1 MNLDRYSDNFF
12 EVNHLNGFLPKKSPL
27 AVLPERYSELQVLI
41 DEMPIKKANGQGGLL
56 SIEGAIEDA
65 VKKLK
70 NYKDLVK
77 NEDDIF
83 INQALFRAYAFLT
96 SAYLL
101 APSHFS
107 FQKTKKYGRAH
118 RLLPSQLSEPFVLV
132 SEKLDVYPFIDYHYA
147 YSLGNYVK
155 IDNSKGYE
163 WENLAMA
170 AKFSGMDDERGFIM
184 LHVDINQHS
193 PQLVGSILDFIESKD
208 NSGVNQSLNNCL
220 SSMKSINERRQIM
233 WQASRWKHYND
244 FRVFIMGIKGNDEI
258 FGDGVIY
265 EGVSEEPVQYRGQT
279 GAQDNIIPTADI
291 FTGVID
297 YYPSNDLTKYLLDL
311 RSYRPKCIQ
320 NFLSDLKDEMKEN
333 RLFNSI
339 KKSENEEGLCLLIQI
354 LDEIYYFRN
363 GHWQFVQKYIM
374 ANTKYAKATGGTP
387 IISWIPNQ
395 ITAVLNYMS
404 DVLELIPDNSSFIDK
419 ALFSEQLSK
428 KISLLDKQLQLLH
441 GDVAGDHQNGVV
453 GGVPRS
459 KEGLHVVESGC
470 TCGENN
476 GLLLGGDVCEFFE
489 PVDVTGAHLVRVH
502 KGIEV
507 IYGFEVVRR

>member
-27 AVLPERYSELQVLI
+27 AVLPDRYSELQVLI

-107 FQKTKKYGRAH
+107 FQKTKKYGKAH
-118 RLLPSQLSEPFVLV
+118 RILPSQLSEPFVLV

-193 PQLVGSILDFIESKD
+193 PQLVGSILDFIKSKD

-265 EGVSEEPVQYRGQT
+265 EGISEEPVQYRGQT

-404 DVLELIPDNSSFIDK
+404 DVLELIPDNSSFLDK
-419 ALFSEQLSK
+419 ALFTQQLSK
-428 KISLLDKQLQLLH
+428 KISLLEKQLQLLH
-441 GDVAGDHQNGVV
+441 GDNYNA
-453 GGVPRS
+453 
-459 KEGLHVVESGC
+459 E
-470 TCGENN
+470 
-476 GLLLGGDVCEFFE
+476 DVF
-489 PVDVTGAHLVRVH
+489 ALNKKH
-502 KGIEV
+502 KLNDD
-507 IYGFEVVRR
+507 

>member
-56 SIEGAIEDA
+56 STEGAIEDA

-320 NFLSDLKDEMKEN
+320 NFFSDLKDEMKEN

-339 KKSENEEGLCLLIQI
+339 KKSKNEEGLCLLIQI

-404 DVLELIPDNSSFIDK
+404 DVLQLIPDNSSFLDK
-419 ALFSEQLSK
+419 ALFTQQLSK
-428 KISLLDKQLQLLH
+428 KISLLEKQLQLLH
-441 GDVAGDHQNGVV
+441 GDNYNA
-453 GGVPRS
+453 
-459 KEGLHVVESGC
+459 E
-470 TCGENN
+470 
-476 GLLLGGDVCEFFE
+476 DVF
-489 PVDVTGAHLVRVH
+489 ALNKKH
-502 KGIEV
+502 KLNDD
-507 IYGFEVVRR
+507 

>member
-265 EGVSEEPVQYRGQT
+265 EGISEEPVQYRGQT

-404 DVLELIPDNSSFIDK
+404 DVLELIPDNSSFLDK
-419 ALFSEQLSK
+419 ALFTKQLSK
-428 KISLLDKQLQLLH
+428 KISLLEKQLQLLH
-441 GDVAGDHQNGVV
+441 GDNYNA
-453 GGVPRS
+453 
-459 KEGLHVVESGC
+459 E
-470 TCGENN
+470 
-476 GLLLGGDVCEFFE
+476 DVF
-489 PVDVTGAHLVRVH
+489 ALNKKH
-502 KGIEV
+502 KLNDD
-507 IYGFEVVRR
+507 

>member
-1 MNLDRYSDNFF
+1 LKLENYTDNFF
-12 EVNHLNGFLPKKSPL
+12 EVNSVNGFLPKKSPL
-27 AVLPERYSELQVLI
+27 SRLPERYDELQKLI
-41 DEMPIKKANGQGGLL
+41 DEMPIKKEDGSDGLL
-56 SIEGAIEDA
+56 SRKGAIEEGVHSLA
-65 VKKLK
+65 NL
-70 NYKDLVK
+70 KDLVTK
-77 NEDDIF
+77 EDDVF
-83 INQALFRAYAFLT
+83 IVQALFRAYAFLT

-101 APSHFS
+101 APAHFNYI
-107 FQKTKKYGRAH
+107 KTKKYGKAH
-118 RLLPSQLSEPFVLV
+118 NTLPAQIAEPFVLV

-155 IDNSKGYE
+155 IDNAKGFE

-193 PQLVGSILDFIESKD
+193 PELIGSIFDYLESSD
-208 NSGVNQSLNNCL
+208 STGVNNSLKKCL
-220 SSMKSINERRQIM
+220 SAMKKINERRQIM

-265 EGVSEEPVQYRGQT
+265 EGVSDKPAQYRGQT

-320 NFLSDLKDEMKEN
+320 NFLEDIKTEMGN
-333 RLFNSI
+333 SRLFNSL
-339 KKSENEEGLCLLIQI
+339 KESNNEEGLCLLIQI

-395 ITAVLNYMS
+395 ITAVLNYMD
-404 DVLELIPDNSSFIDK
+404 DVINLLPQNSEFIDITEFDSK
-419 ALFSEQLSK
+419 LSK
-428 KISLLDKQLQLLH
+428 KRDLLNKQLKLLH
-441 GDVAGDHQNGVV
+441 GDDYNAD
-453 GGVPRS
+453 
-459 KEGLHVVESGC
+459 
-470 TCGENN
+470 
-476 GLLLGGDVCEFFE
+476 
-489 PVDVTGAHLVRVH
+489 
-502 KGIEV
+502 EV
-507 IYGFEVVRR
+507 FSLNKKMNLNDD

>member
-1 MNLDRYSDNFF
+1 LNLENYSDNFF
-12 EVNHLNGFLPKKSPL
+12 EVNHINGFLPKKSPL
-27 AVLPERYSELQVLI
+27 AVLPEKYNELQVLI
-41 DEMPIKKANGQGGLL
+41 DEMPIKKADGTEGLL
-56 SIEGAIEDA
+56 SRRGDIEKAVSNLSNLKHLVVEEED
-65 VKKLK
+65 VFL
-70 NYKDLVK
+70 
-77 NEDDIF
+77 I
-83 INQALFRAYAFLT
+83 QALFRAYSFLT

-101 APSHFS
+101 APAHFNYID
-107 FQKTKKYGRAH
+107 TKKYGKAH
-118 RLLPSQLSEPFVLV
+118 TVLPSQIAEPFVIV
-132 SEKLDVYPFIDYHYA
+132 SKKLDVYPFIDYHYS

-155 IDNSKGYE
+155 IDKSKGYE

-193 PQLVGSILDFIESKD
+193 PELVGSILDYLKSDEDKSVNLSLSK
-208 NSGVNQSLNNCL
+208 CL
-220 SSMKSINERRQIM
+220 SSMKKINERRQIM

-265 EGVSEEPVQYRGQT
+265 EGVSDKPVQYRGQT

-291 FTGVID
+291 FTGVIG
-297 YYPSNDLTKYLLDL
+297 YYPTNDLTKYLLDL

-320 NFLSDLKDEMKEN
+320 NFLSDIKSEMGDN
-333 RLFNSI
+333 RLFNNL
-339 KKSENEEGLCLLIQI
+339 KETKNEEGFCLLLQI

-404 DVLELIPDNSSFIDK
+404 DVIELIPTGTKHLNKSSYLDSIN
-419 ALFSEQLSK
+419 K
-428 KISLLDKQLQLLH
+428 KKDLLNKQLQLLH
-441 GDVAGDHQNGVV
+441 GDNYNAD
-453 GGVPRS
+453 
-459 KEGLHVVESGC
+459 
-470 TCGENN
+470 
-476 GLLLGGDVCEFFE
+476 
-489 PVDVTGAHLVRVH
+489 
-502 KGIEV
+502 EV
-507 IYGFEVVRR
+507 FSLNKKMNLNDD

>member
-1 MNLDRYSDNFF
+1 M
-12 EVNHLNGFLPKKSPL
+12 
-27 AVLPERYSELQVLI
+27 PERYSELQVLI

-56 SIEGAIEDA
+56 SIEGAIENA

-107 FQKTKKYGRAH
+107 FQKTKKYGKAH

-155 IDNSKGYE
+155 IDSSKGYE

-170 AKFSGMDDERGFIM
+170 GKFSGMDDERGFIM

-193 PQLVGSILDFIESKD
+193 PQLVGSILEFLKSKD
-208 NSGVNQSLNNCL
+208 NHGVNQSLKNCL

-404 DVLELIPDNSSFIDK
+404 DVLELIPDNSSFLDK
-419 ALFSEQLSK
+419 ALFTQQLSK
-428 KISLLDKQLQLLH
+428 KISLLEKQLQLLH
-441 GDVAGDHQNGVV
+441 GDNYNA
-453 GGVPRS
+453 
-459 KEGLHVVESGC
+459 E
-470 TCGENN
+470 
-476 GLLLGGDVCEFFE
+476 DVF
-489 PVDVTGAHLVRVH
+489 ALNKKH
-502 KGIEV
+502 KLNDD
-507 IYGFEVVRR
+507 

>member
-27 AVLPERYSELQVLI
+27 AVLPERYSELQLLI

-56 SIEGAIEDA
+56 SIEGAIENA

-118 RLLPSQLSEPFVLV
+118 RILPSQLSEPFVLV

-155 IDNSKGYE
+155 IDSSKGYE

-193 PQLVGSILDFIESKD
+193 PQLVGSILDFLESKD
-208 NSGVNQSLNNCL
+208 NRGINKSLKNCL

-258 FGDGVIY
+258 FGNGVIY

-404 DVLELIPDNSSFIDK
+404 DVLELIPDNSSFLNK
-419 ALFSEQLSK
+419 ALFTQQLSK
-428 KISLLDKQLQLLH
+428 KISLLEKQLQLLH
-441 GDVAGDHQNGVV
+441 GDNYNA
-453 GGVPRS
+453 
-459 KEGLHVVESGC
+459 E
-470 TCGENN
+470 
-476 GLLLGGDVCEFFE
+476 DVF
-489 PVDVTGAHLVRVH
+489 ALNKKH
-502 KGIEV
+502 KLNDD
-507 IYGFEVVRR
+507 

>member
-27 AVLPERYSELQVLI
+27 AVLPERYSELQLLI

-56 SIEGAIEDA
+56 STEGAIEDA

-107 FQKTKKYGRAH
+107 FQKTKKYGKAH

-155 IDNSKGYE
+155 IDSSKGYE

-193 PQLVGSILDFIESKD
+193 PQLVGSILDFLKSKD

-265 EGVSEEPVQYRGQT
+265 EGISEEPVQYRGQT

-404 DVLELIPDNSSFIDK
+404 DVLELIPDNSSFLDK
-419 ALFSEQLSK
+419 ALFTQQLSK
-428 KISLLDKQLQLLH
+428 KISLLEKQLQLLN
-441 GDVAGDHQNGVV
+441 GDNYNA
-453 GGVPRS
+453 
-459 KEGLHVVESGC
+459 E
-470 TCGENN
+470 
-476 GLLLGGDVCEFFE
+476 DVF
-489 PVDVTGAHLVRVH
+489 ALNKKH
-502 KGIEV
+502 KLNDD
-507 IYGFEVVRR
+507 

>member
-41 DEMPIKKANGQGGLL
+41 DEMPIKKANGQDGLL
-56 SIEGAIEDA
+56 AIEGAIEDA

-70 NYKDLVK
+70 NYKDVVK

-83 INQALFRAYAFLT
+83 INQALFRAYAFLA

-107 FQKTKKYGRAH
+107 FQKTKKYGKAH
-118 RLLPSQLSEPFVLV
+118 RVLPSQISEPFALV
-132 SEKLDVYPFIDYHYA
+132 SKKLDVYPFLDYHYA

-155 IDNSKGYE
+155 IDDSKGYE

-184 LHVDINQHS
+184 LHVDINQYS
-193 PQLVGSILDFIESKD
+193 PQLVGSILDFINAKD
-208 NSGVNQSLNNCL
+208 NHGVNKSLNNCL
-220 SSMKSINERRQIM
+220 SSMKNINERRQIM
-233 WQASRWKHYND
+233 WEASRWKHYND
-244 FRVFIMGIKGNDEI
+244 FRVFIMGIRGNDEI

-265 EGVSEEPVQYRGQT
+265 EGVSKEPVQYRGQT

-291 FTGVID
+291 FTGVIN

-333 RLFNSI
+333 RLFSYI
-339 KKSENEEGLCLLIQI
+339 KKTNNEEGLCILIQI

-441 GDVAGDHQNGVV
+441 GDNYNA
-453 GGVPRS
+453 
-459 KEGLHVVESGC
+459 E
-470 TCGENN
+470 
-476 GLLLGGDVCEFFE
+476 DVF
-489 PVDVTGAHLVRVH
+489 ALNKKH
-502 KGIEV
+502 KLNDD
-507 IYGFEVVRR
+507 

>member
-1 MNLDRYSDNFF
+1 MKLENYTDNFF
-12 EVNHLNGFLPKKSPL
+12 EVNSVNGFLPKKSPL
-27 AVLPERYSELQVLI
+27 SRLPERYDELQKLI
-41 DEMPIKKANGQGGLL
+41 DEMPIKKEDGSDGLL
-56 SIEGAIEDA
+56 SRKGAIEEG
-65 VKKLK
+65 VHSLS
-70 NYKDLVK
+70 NLKDLVTE
-77 NEDDIF
+77 EDDVF
-83 INQALFRAYAFLT
+83 IVQALFRAYAFLT

-101 APSHFS
+101 APAHFNYI
-107 FQKTKKYGRAH
+107 KTKKYGKAH
-118 RLLPSQLSEPFVLV
+118 NTLPAQIAEPFVLV

-155 IDNSKGYE
+155 IDNAKGFE

-193 PQLVGSILDFIESKD
+193 PELIGSIFDYLESSD
-208 NSGVNQSLNNCL
+208 STGVNNSLKKCL
-220 SSMKSINERRQIM
+220 SAMKKINERRQIM

-265 EGVSEEPVQYRGQT
+265 EGVSNKPVQYRGQT

-297 YYPSNDLTKYLLDL
+297 YYPQNDLTKYLLDL

-320 NFLSDLKDEMKEN
+320 NFLEDIKNEMGN
-333 RLFNSI
+333 SRLFNSL
-339 KKSENEEGLCLLIQI
+339 KESNNEEGLCLLIQI

-395 ITAVLNYMS
+395 ITAVLNYMD
-404 DVLELIPDNSSFIDK
+404 DVINLLPQNSEFIDITEFDSK
-419 ALFSEQLSK
+419 LSK
-428 KISLLDKQLQLLH
+428 KRDLLNKQLKLLH
-441 GDVAGDHQNGVV
+441 GDDYNAD
-453 GGVPRS
+453 
-459 KEGLHVVESGC
+459 
-470 TCGENN
+470 
-476 GLLLGGDVCEFFE
+476 
-489 PVDVTGAHLVRVH
+489 
-502 KGIEV
+502 EV
-507 IYGFEVVRR
+507 FSLNKKMSLNDD

>member
-27 AVLPERYSELQVLI
+27 AVLPERYNELQFLI

-56 SIEGAIEDA
+56 SREGAIEDA

-77 NEDDIF
+77 KEDDIF
-83 INQALFRAYAFLT
+83 IIQALFRAYGFLT

-107 FQKTKKYGRAH
+107 FQKTKKYGKAH
-118 RLLPSQLSEPFVLV
+118 SVLPSQLSEPFVLV

-155 IDNSKGYE
+155 IDKSKGYE

-193 PQLVGSILDFIESKD
+193 PQLVGSILDFLKSKD
-208 NSGVNQSLNNCL
+208 NIGVNQSLKNCL
-220 SSMKSINERRQIM
+220 SSMKGINERRQIM

-244 FRVFIMGIKGNDEI
+244 FRVFIMGIKGNEEI
-258 FGDGVIY
+258 FGDGVVY

-297 YYPSNDLTKYLLDL
+297 YYPKNDLTKYLLDL

-320 NFLSDLKDEMKEN
+320 NFLSDIKDEMKEN

-339 KKSENEEGLCLLIQI
+339 KVSKNEEGLCLLIKI

-404 DVLELIPDNSSFIDK
+404 DVLELIPDNSRFIDK
-419 ALFSEQLSK
+419 ALFSEQLLK
-428 KISLLDKQLQLLH
+428 KKNLLEKQLKLLH
-441 GDVAGDHQNGVV
+441 GENYNAEDVFALN
-453 GGVPRS
+453 
-459 KEGLHVVESGC
+459 KK
-470 TCGENN
+470 
-476 GLLLGGDVCEFFE
+476 
-489 PVDVTGAHLVRVH
+489 H
-502 KGIEV
+502 KLNDD
-507 IYGFEVVRR
+507 

>member
-12 EVNHLNGFLPKKSPL
+12 EVNHLNGFLPTKSPL

-41 DEMPIKKANGQGGLL
+41 DEMPIKKGNGQDGLL
-56 SIEGAIEDA
+56 AIEGAIEDA

-83 INQALFRAYAFLT
+83 INQALFRAYAFLA

-107 FQKTKKYGRAH
+107 FQKTKKYGKAH
-118 RLLPSQLSEPFVLV
+118 RVLPAQISEPFVLV
-132 SEKLDVYPFIDYHYA
+132 SKKLDVYPFLDYHYA

-155 IDNSKGYE
+155 IDDSKGYE

-184 LHVDINQHS
+184 LHVDINQYS
-193 PQLVGSILDFIESKD
+193 PQLVGSILDFINAKD
-208 NSGVNQSLNNCL
+208 NHGVNQSLNNCL
-220 SSMKSINERRQIM
+220 SSMKNINERRQIM
-233 WQASRWKHYND
+233 WEASRWKHYND

-291 FTGVID
+291 FTGVIN

-333 RLFNSI
+333 RLFGTI
-339 KKSENEEGLCLLIQI
+339 KKTNNEEGLCILIQI

-419 ALFSEQLSK
+419 AIFSEQLSK

-441 GDVAGDHQNGVV
+441 GDNYN
-453 GGVPRS
+453 
-459 KEGLHVVESGC
+459 VE
-470 TCGENN
+470 
-476 GLLLGGDVCEFFE
+476 DVF
-489 PVDVTGAHLVRVH
+489 ALNKKH
-502 KGIEV
+502 KLNDD
-507 IYGFEVVRR
+507 

>member
-1 MNLDRYSDNFF
+1 MQLSNYTDGFF
-12 EVNHLNGFLPKKSPL
+12 EINSKNGFLPLKEPLKKL
-27 AVLPERYSELQVLI
+27 
-41 DEMPIKKANGQGGLL
+41 PIKYADIQDIIDDLPRLKSDGSSGILENEGQ
-56 SIEGAIEDA
+56 IEERIASLKNFSED
-65 VKKLK
+65 VKKE
-70 NYKDLVK
+70 NNPFV
-77 NEDDIF
+77 I
-83 INQALFRAYAFLT
+83 QALFRAYAFLA

-107 FQKTKKYGRAH
+107 FQKTKKYGKAH
-118 RLLPSQLSEPFVLV
+118 RVLPAQISEPFVLV
-132 SEKLDVYPFIDYHYA
+132 SKKLDVYPFLDYHYA

-155 IDNSKGYE
+155 IDDSKGYE

-184 LHVDINQHS
+184 LHVDINQYS
-193 PQLVGSILDFIESKD
+193 PQLVGSILDFINAKD
-208 NSGVNQSLNNCL
+208 NHGVNQSLNNCL
-220 SSMKSINERRQIM
+220 SSMKSINARRQIM
-233 WQASRWKHYND
+233 WEASRWKHYND

-291 FTGVID
+291 FTGVIN

-333 RLFNSI
+333 RLFGTI
-339 KKSENEEGLCLLIQI
+339 KKTNNEEGLCILIQI

-419 ALFSEQLSK
+419 AIFSEQLSK

-441 GDVAGDHQNGVV
+441 GDNYN
-453 GGVPRS
+453 
-459 KEGLHVVESGC
+459 VE
-470 TCGENN
+470 
-476 GLLLGGDVCEFFE
+476 DVF
-489 PVDVTGAHLVRVH
+489 ALNKKH
-502 KGIEV
+502 KLNDD
-507 IYGFEVVRR
+507 

>member
-27 AVLPERYSELQVLI
+27 AVLPERYNGLQVLI
-41 DEMPIKKANGQGGLL
+41 DEMPIKKANGQDGLL
-56 SIEGAIEDA
+56 AIEGAIEDA

-70 NYKDLVK
+70 NYKDVVK

-83 INQALFRAYAFLT
+83 INQALFRAYAFLA

-107 FQKTKKYGRAH
+107 FQKTKKYGKAH
-118 RLLPSQLSEPFVLV
+118 RVLPSQISEPFVLV
-132 SEKLDVYPFIDYHYA
+132 SKKLDVYPFLDYHYA

-155 IDNSKGYE
+155 IENSKGYE

-184 LHVDINQHS
+184 LHVDINQYS
-193 PQLVGSILDFIESKD
+193 PQLVGSILDFINAKD
-208 NSGVNQSLNNCL
+208 NHGVNQSLNNCL

-233 WQASRWKHYND
+233 WEASRWKHYND

-265 EGVSEEPVQYRGQT
+265 EGVSKEPVQYRGQT

-291 FTGVID
+291 FTGVIN

-333 RLFNSI
+333 RLFSTI
-339 KKSENEEGLCLLIQI
+339 KKTDNEEGLCILIQI

-404 DVLELIPDNSSFIDK
+404 DVLELIPDNTSFIDK

-441 GDVAGDHQNGVV
+441 GDNYNA
-453 GGVPRS
+453 
-459 KEGLHVVESGC
+459 E
-470 TCGENN
+470 
-476 GLLLGGDVCEFFE
+476 DVF
-489 PVDVTGAHLVRVH
+489 ALNKKH
-502 KGIEV
+502 KLNDD
-507 IYGFEVVRR
+507 

>member
-1 MNLDRYSDNFF
+1 
-12 EVNHLNGFLPKKSPL
+12 
-27 AVLPERYSELQVLI
+27 
-41 DEMPIKKANGQGGLL
+41 
-56 SIEGAIEDA
+56 
-65 VKKLK
+65 
-70 NYKDLVK
+70 
-77 NEDDIF
+77 
-83 INQALFRAYAFLT
+83 
-96 SAYLL
+96 
-101 APSHFS
+101 
-107 FQKTKKYGRAH
+107 
-118 RLLPSQLSEPFVLV
+118 
-132 SEKLDVYPFIDYHYA
+132 
-147 YSLGNYVK
+147 
-155 IDNSKGYE
+155 
-163 WENLAMA
+163 
-170 AKFSGMDDERGFIM
+170 M

-193 PQLVGSILDFIESKD
+193 PQLVGSILDFIKSKD

-220 SSMKSINERRQIM
+220 SSMKNINERRQIM

-265 EGVSEEPVQYRGQT
+265 EGISEEPVQYRGQT

-297 YYPSNDLTKYLLDL
+297 YYPQNDLTKYLLDL

-404 DVLELIPDNSSFIDK
+404 DILELIPDNSSFLDK
-419 ALFSEQLSK
+419 ALFTQQLSK
-428 KISLLDKQLQLLH
+428 KISLLEKQLQLLH
-441 GDVAGDHQNGVV
+441 GDNYNA
-453 GGVPRS
+453 
-459 KEGLHVVESGC
+459 E
-470 TCGENN
+470 
-476 GLLLGGDVCEFFE
+476 DVF
-489 PVDVTGAHLVRVH
+489 ALNIKH
-502 KGIEV
+502 KLNDD
-507 IYGFEVVRR
+507 

>member
-1 MNLDRYSDNFF
+1 LNLDRYSDNFF

-56 SIEGAIEDA
+56 STEGAIEDA

-107 FQKTKKYGRAH
+107 FQKTKKYGKAH

-193 PQLVGSILDFIESKD
+193 PQLVGSILDFIKSKD

-265 EGVSEEPVQYRGQT
+265 EGISEEPVQYRGQT

-404 DVLELIPDNSSFIDK
+404 DILELIPDNSSFLDK
-419 ALFSEQLSK
+419 ALFTQQLSK
-428 KISLLDKQLQLLH
+428 KISLLEKQLQLLH
-441 GDVAGDHQNGVV
+441 GDNYNA
-453 GGVPRS
+453 
-459 KEGLHVVESGC
+459 E
-470 TCGENN
+470 
-476 GLLLGGDVCEFFE
+476 DVF
-489 PVDVTGAHLVRVH
+489 ALNKKH
-502 KGIEV
+502 KLNDD
-507 IYGFEVVRR
+507 

>member
-56 SIEGAIEDA
+56 STEGAIEDA

-107 FQKTKKYGRAH
+107 FQKTKKYGKAH

-155 IDNSKGYE
+155 IDSSKGYE

-193 PQLVGSILDFIESKD
+193 PQLVGSILDFIKSKD

-220 SSMKSINERRQIM
+220 SSMKRINERRQIM

-265 EGVSEEPVQYRGQT
+265 EGISEEPVQYRGQT

-404 DVLELIPDNSSFIDK
+404 DVLELIPDNSSFLDK
-419 ALFSEQLSK
+419 ALFTQQLSK
-428 KISLLDKQLQLLH
+428 KISLLEKQLQLLH
-441 GDVAGDHQNGVV
+441 GDNYNA
-453 GGVPRS
+453 
-459 KEGLHVVESGC
+459 E
-470 TCGENN
+470 
-476 GLLLGGDVCEFFE
+476 DVF
-489 PVDVTGAHLVRVH
+489 ALNKKH
-502 KGIEV
+502 KLNDD
-507 IYGFEVVRR
+507 

>member
-27 AVLPERYSELQVLI
+27 AVLPERYSELQLLI

-56 SIEGAIEDA
+56 STEGAIEDA

-107 FQKTKKYGRAH
+107 FQKTKKYGKAH

-155 IDNSKGYE
+155 IDSSKGYE

-193 PQLVGSILDFIESKD
+193 PQLVGSILDFIKSKD

-265 EGVSEEPVQYRGQT
+265 EGISEEPAQYRGQT

-404 DVLELIPDNSSFIDK
+404 DVLELIPDNSSFLDK
-419 ALFSEQLSK
+419 ALFTQQLSK
-428 KISLLDKQLQLLH
+428 KISLLEKQLQLLH
-441 GDVAGDHQNGVV
+441 GDNYNA
-453 GGVPRS
+453 
-459 KEGLHVVESGC
+459 E
-470 TCGENN
+470 
-476 GLLLGGDVCEFFE
+476 DVF
-489 PVDVTGAHLVRVH
+489 ALNKKH
-502 KGIEV
+502 KLNDD
-507 IYGFEVVRR
+507 

>member
-1 MNLDRYSDNFF
+1 MNLENYSDNFF
-12 EVNHLNGFLPKKSPL
+12 EVNHINGFLPKKSPL
-27 AVLPERYSELQVLI
+27 AFLPEKYNELQVLI
-41 DEMPIKKANGQGGLL
+41 DEMPIKKADGTQGLL
-56 SIEGAIEDA
+56 SRRGDIEKAVSNLSNLKHLVGEEED
-65 VKKLK
+65 VFL
-70 NYKDLVK
+70 
-77 NEDDIF
+77 I
-83 INQALFRAYAFLT
+83 QALFRAYSFLT

-101 APSHFS
+101 APAHFNYID
-107 FQKTKKYGRAH
+107 TKKYGKAH
-118 RLLPSQLSEPFVLV
+118 TVLPSQIAEPFVIV
-132 SEKLDVYPFIDYHYA
+132 SKKLDVYPFIDYHYS

-155 IDNSKGYE
+155 IDKSKGYE

-193 PQLVGSILDFIESKD
+193 PELVGSILDYLKSDEDKSVNLSLSK
-208 NSGVNQSLNNCL
+208 CL
-220 SSMKSINERRQIM
+220 SSMKKINERRQIM

-265 EGVSEEPVQYRGQT
+265 EGVSDKPVQYRGQT

-291 FTGVID
+291 FTGVIG
-297 YYPSNDLTKYLLDL
+297 YYPTNDLTKYLLDL

-320 NFLSDLKDEMKEN
+320 NFLSDIKSEMGDN
-333 RLFNSI
+333 RLFNNL
-339 KKSENEEGLCLLIQI
+339 KETKNEEGFCLLLQI

-404 DVLELIPDNSSFIDK
+404 DVIELIPTGTKHLNKSSYLDSIN
-419 ALFSEQLSK
+419 K
-428 KISLLDKQLQLLH
+428 KKDLLNKQLQLLH
-441 GDVAGDHQNGVV
+441 GDNYNAD
-453 GGVPRS
+453 
-459 KEGLHVVESGC
+459 
-470 TCGENN
+470 
-476 GLLLGGDVCEFFE
+476 
-489 PVDVTGAHLVRVH
+489 
-502 KGIEV
+502 EV
-507 IYGFEVVRR
+507 FSLNKKMNLNDD

>member
-1 MNLDRYSDNFF
+1 LNLDRYSDNFF

-27 AVLPERYSELQVLI
+27 AVLPDRYSELQVLI

-56 SIEGAIEDA
+56 SIEGAIENA

-107 FQKTKKYGRAH
+107 FQKTKKYGKAH

-193 PQLVGSILDFIESKD
+193 PQLVGSILDFIKSKD

-265 EGVSEEPVQYRGQT
+265 EGISEEPVQYRGQT

-297 YYPSNDLTKYLLDL
+297 YYPQNDLTKYLLDL

-404 DVLELIPDNSSFIDK
+404 DILELIPDNSSFLDK
-419 ALFSEQLSK
+419 ALFTQQLSK
-428 KISLLDKQLQLLH
+428 KISLLEKQLQLLH
-441 GDVAGDHQNGVV
+441 GDNYNA
-453 GGVPRS
+453 
-459 KEGLHVVESGC
+459 E
-470 TCGENN
+470 
-476 GLLLGGDVCEFFE
+476 DVF
-489 PVDVTGAHLVRVH
+489 ALNKKH
-502 KGIEV
+502 KLNDD
-507 IYGFEVVRR
+507 

>member
-41 DEMPIKKANGQGGLL
+41 DEMPIKKANGQDGLL
-56 SIEGAIEDA
+56 AIEGAIEDA

-83 INQALFRAYAFLT
+83 LNQALFRAYAFLA

-107 FQKTKKYGRAH
+107 FQKTKKYGKAH
-118 RLLPSQLSEPFVLV
+118 RVLPSQISEPFVLV
-132 SEKLDVYPFIDYHYA
+132 SKKLDVYPFLDYHYA

-155 IDNSKGYE
+155 IDDSKGYE

-193 PQLVGSILDFIESKD
+193 PQLIGSILDFINAKD
-208 NSGVNQSLNNCL
+208 NHGVNQSLDNCL
-220 SSMKSINERRQIM
+220 SSMKNINERRQIM
-233 WQASRWKHYND
+233 WEASRWKHYND
-244 FRVFIMGIKGNDEI
+244 FRVFIMGIKGNNEI

-265 EGVSEEPVQYRGQT
+265 EGVSKEPVQYRGQT

-291 FTGVID
+291 FTGVIN

-320 NFLSDLKDEMKEN
+320 NFLSDLKDDMKEN
-333 RLFNSI
+333 RLFSYI
-339 KKSENEEGLCLLIQI
+339 KKTNNEEGLCILIQI

-441 GDVAGDHQNGVV
+441 GDNYNA
-453 GGVPRS
+453 
-459 KEGLHVVESGC
+459 E
-470 TCGENN
+470 
-476 GLLLGGDVCEFFE
+476 DVF
-489 PVDVTGAHLVRVH
+489 ALNKKH
-502 KGIEV
+502 KLNDD
-507 IYGFEVVRR
+507 

>member
-12 EVNHLNGFLPKKSPL
+12 QVNHINGFLPKKSPI
-27 AVLPERYSELQVLI
+27 AVLPKRYSDLQILI
-41 DEMPIKKANGQGGLL
+41 DDMPIKKANGENGLL
-56 SIEGAIEDA
+56 AEEGAIEDA
-65 VKKLK
+65 VKNLK
-70 NYKDLVK
+70 NYKELVK
-77 NEDDIF
+77 DEDDVF

-101 APSHFS
+101 APSHFG
-107 FQKTKKYGRAH
+107 FQKTKKYGKAH
-118 RLLPSQLSEPFVLV
+118 TILPSQLAEPFVIV
-132 SEKLDVYPFIDYHYA
+132 SKKLDVYPFLDYHYA

-155 IDNSKGYE
+155 IDNAKGYE

-184 LHVDINQHS
+184 LHVDINQYS
-193 PQLVGSILDFIESKD
+193 PQLVGSILEFLNSK
-208 NSGVNQSLNNCL
+208 NSNDVNRSLTNCL
-220 SSMKSINERRQIM
+220 SAMKSINERRQIM
-233 WQASRWKHYND
+233 WEASRWKHYND
-244 FRVFIMGIKGNDEI
+244 FRVFIMGIKGNNEI

-265 EGVSEEPVQYRGQT
+265 EGISDKPVKYRGQT

-291 FTGVID
+291 FTGVIE

-320 NFLSDLKDEMKEN
+320 HFLSDLKDEMDGNRMFNKIKEDN
-333 RLFNSI
+333 
-339 KKSENEEGLCLLIQI
+339 NEEGLCILIQI

-395 ITAVLNYMS
+395 ITAVLNYMT

-419 ALFSEQLSK
+419 TSFEKQLSK
-428 KISLLDKQLQLLH
+428 KATLLDKQLQLLH
-441 GDVAGDHQNGVV
+441 RDNYNAEDVFALNRKLKLND
-453 GGVPRS
+453 
-459 KEGLHVVESGC
+459 C
-470 TCGENN
+470 
-476 GLLLGGDVCEFFE
+476 
-489 PVDVTGAHLVRVH
+489 
-502 KGIEV
+502 
-507 IYGFEVVRR
+507 

>member
-27 AVLPERYSELQVLI
+27 AVLPDRYSELQVLI

-56 SIEGAIEDA
+56 SIEGAIENA

-107 FQKTKKYGRAH
+107 FQKTKKYGKAH

-155 IDNSKGYE
+155 IDSSKGYE

-193 PQLVGSILDFIESKD
+193 PQLVGSILDFLKSKD

-265 EGVSEEPVQYRGQT
+265 EGISEEPAQYRGQT

-404 DVLELIPDNSSFIDK
+404 DVLELIPDNSSFLDK
-419 ALFSEQLSK
+419 ALFTQQLSK
-428 KISLLDKQLQLLH
+428 KISLLEKQLQLLH
-441 GDVAGDHQNGVV
+441 GDNYNA
-453 GGVPRS
+453 
-459 KEGLHVVESGC
+459 E
-470 TCGENN
+470 
-476 GLLLGGDVCEFFE
+476 DVF
-489 PVDVTGAHLVRVH
+489 ALNKKH
-502 KGIEV
+502 KLNDD
-507 IYGFEVVRR
+507 

>member
-12 EVNHLNGFLPKKSPL
+12 EVNHLNGFLPKESPL
-27 AVLPERYSELQVLI
+27 AVLPERYNELQVLI
-41 DEMPIKKANGQGGLL
+41 DEMPIKKANGQVGLL

-83 INQALFRAYAFLT
+83 INQALFRAYAFVA

-107 FQKTKKYGRAH
+107 FQKTKKYGKAH
-118 RLLPSQLSEPFVLV
+118 RVLPSQISEPFVLV
-132 SEKLDVYPFIDYHYA
+132 SKKLDVYPFLDYHYA

-155 IDNSKGYE
+155 IDDSKGYE

-193 PQLVGSILDFIESKD
+193 PQLIGSILDFINAKD
-208 NSGVNQSLNNCL
+208 NHGVNQSLDNCL

-233 WQASRWKHYND
+233 WEASRWKHYND
-244 FRVFIMGIKGNDEI
+244 FRVFIMGIKGNNEI

-291 FTGVID
+291 FTGVIN
-297 YYPSNDLTKYLLDL
+297 YYPSNDLTQYLLDL

-333 RLFNSI
+333 RLFSSI
-339 KKSENEEGLCLLIQI
+339 KKTNNEEGLCILIQI

-428 KISLLDKQLQLLH
+428 KISLLEKQLQLLH
-441 GDVAGDHQNGVV
+441 GDNYNA
-453 GGVPRS
+453 
-459 KEGLHVVESGC
+459 E
-470 TCGENN
+470 
-476 GLLLGGDVCEFFE
+476 DVFALNQKHRLN
-489 PVDVTGAHLVRVH
+489 DD
-502 KGIEV
+502 
-507 IYGFEVVRR
+507 

>member
-27 AVLPERYSELQVLI
+27 AVLPERYNELQVLI
-41 DEMPIKKANGQGGLL
+41 DEMPIKKANGQDGLL
-56 SIEGAIEDA
+56 AIEGAIEDA

-83 INQALFRAYAFLT
+83 INQALFRAYAFLA

-107 FQKTKKYGRAH
+107 FQKTKKYGKAH
-118 RLLPSQLSEPFVLV
+118 RVLPSQISEPFVLV
-132 SEKLDVYPFIDYHYA
+132 SKKLDVYPFLDYHYA

-155 IDNSKGYE
+155 IDDSKGYE

-193 PQLVGSILDFIESKD
+193 PQLVGSILDFINAKD
-208 NSGVNQSLNNCL
+208 NHGVNKSLNNCL
-220 SSMKSINERRQIM
+220 SSMKNINARRQIM
-233 WQASRWKHYND
+233 WEASRWKHYND

-291 FTGVID
+291 FTGVIN

-339 KKSENEEGLCLLIQI
+339 KKSENEKGLCLLIQI

-374 ANTKYAKATGGTP
+374 SNTKYAKATGGTP

-441 GDVAGDHQNGVV
+441 GDNYNA
-453 GGVPRS
+453 
-459 KEGLHVVESGC
+459 E
-470 TCGENN
+470 
-476 GLLLGGDVCEFFE
+476 DVF
-489 PVDVTGAHLVRVH
+489 ALNKKH
-502 KGIEV
+502 KLNDD
-507 IYGFEVVRR
+507 